1 MDSSTAKNL
10 IGQLYFLKA
19 LSEGIKLKGPNYLL
33 QQVPLHHLDCKVR
46 VLLQASSNLRE
57 VLLMVQNKTTL
68 PFLQIQNC
76 GLAKYNPPLP

>member
-33 QQVPLHHLDCKVR
+33 QQVPLHHLECKVR
-46 VLLQASSNLRE
+46 VLLQTSSNLRE

-68 PFLQIQNC
+68 PFLHIQKFSPVKN
-76 GLAKYNPPLP
+76 NPPLP